1 MCEFTEDHDL
11 LAVLTRKSR
20 APPGDVSGTGLLL
33 FRGVS
38 PTGAEGLPRCSRLP
52 SPHYRHTGTG
62 LGKSMAREADRQT
75 KRQRQKQRDTE
86 TERSVCVFVLECVRV
101 CAHMRARE

>member
-11 LAVLTRKSR
+11 LAVLTRSQERPLATCREQAYYSSVECHQLVLK
-20 APPGDVSGTGLLL
+20 VCL
-33 FRGVS
+33 
-38 PTGAEGLPRCSRLP
+38 GALP
-52 SPHYRHTGTG
+52 SFPHYRHTGTG
-62 LGKSMAREADRQT
+62 LGRSMAREADRQT